1 MRQEMTG
8 FWDGSG
14 ISWTICK
21 QSAPRSRQ
29 ITTPTPH
36 QSICTRWMLF
46 LTPNQQC
53 QSTQVPSI
61 ADRRQTG
68 RESSVSFV
76 RLVPCV
82 RNLCL
87 FGARCYTDVL
97 SGTQTCRCID
107 SCAADDTVLPVCG
120 SDSVTYE
127 SECHLRNASCVL
139 QKPIAVRVFG
149 SCGNSTM
156 YPFIE

>member
-1 MRQEMTG
+1 
-8 FWDGSG
+8 
-14 ISWTICK
+14 
-21 QSAPRSRQ
+21 
-29 ITTPTPH
+29 
-36 QSICTRWMLF
+36 MLF

-139 QKPIAVRVFG
+139 QKPISVRAFG

-156 YPFIE
+156 YPFIHI